1 MNISAIYKKFKNKDA
16 IHNEIQNLLKTKPK
30 NVEEFLTIK
39 EKIKELR
46 EKL

>member
-1 MNISAIYKKFKNKDA
+1 MDISSIYKKFKNKDV

-30 NVEEFLTIK
+30 NVEKFLNIK
-39 EKIKELR
+39 ERIKELR